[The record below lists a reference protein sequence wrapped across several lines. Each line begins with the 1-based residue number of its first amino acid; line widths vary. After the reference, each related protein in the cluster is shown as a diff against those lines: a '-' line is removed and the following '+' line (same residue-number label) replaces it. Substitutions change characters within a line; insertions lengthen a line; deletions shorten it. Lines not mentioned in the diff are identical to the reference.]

1 MHDVYEV
8 SKLLKYSVQ
17 IESITVYGNSFHN
30 KLVLFICLYLSYQK
44 ISHLNL

>member
-17 IESITVYGNSFHN
+17 IESITVYGNKFHYN
-30 KLVLFICLYLSYQK
+30 FGVVFNSR
-44 ISHLNL
+44 